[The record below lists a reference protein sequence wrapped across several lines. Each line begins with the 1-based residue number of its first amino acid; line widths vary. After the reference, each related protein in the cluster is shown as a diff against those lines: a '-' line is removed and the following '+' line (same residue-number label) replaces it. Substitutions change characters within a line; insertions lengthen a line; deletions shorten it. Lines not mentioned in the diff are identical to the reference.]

1 MSFVDY
7 LRRRLGK
14 HAEVLDMAVTDA
26 SAKEIGVAMGHAPAY
41 AEKRGP
47 SLIDAAIDAL
57 IEIDDTARGEILPVE
72 QNIAA

>member
-47 SLIDAAIDAL
+47 SLDAAIDAL

-72 QNIAA
+72 QKIAA